1 MSEEQLRKEI
11 NRLANRIP
19 IEKLETVILLLESL
33 VEQQRHGQ
41 TWEEALANPI
51 YDDELVTEE
60 EEQAVAEAK
69 EAIKAGEFSDWEEV
83 KVRLGLSQ
91 IY

>member
-33 VEQQRHGQ
+33 VEQQRQGQ

-51 YDDELVTEE
+51 YDDEPVTEE

-69 EAIKAGEFSDWEEV
+69 EAMKAGEFSDWEEV
-83 KVRLGLSQ
+83 KERLGLSR